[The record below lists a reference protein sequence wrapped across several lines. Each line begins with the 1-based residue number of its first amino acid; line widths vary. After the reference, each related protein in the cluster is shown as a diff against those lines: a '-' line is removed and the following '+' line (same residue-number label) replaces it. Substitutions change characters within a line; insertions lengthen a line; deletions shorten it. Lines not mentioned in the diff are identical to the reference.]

1 MSDLAYRDGPI
12 YAAVANA
19 GLLWLAITILM
30 SAVLLMGLLFRE
42 RHGIGNIGVE
52 SVLLAL
58 IYLGGASLVFW
69 LA

>member
-1 MSDLAYRDGPI
+1 
-12 YAAVANA
+12 
-19 GLLWLAITILM
+19 
-30 SAVLLMGLLFRE
+30 MGLLYRE

-52 SVLLAL
+52 SVLLAI